1 MRKHW
6 HWLNLLKV
14 MWGEPWAWRV
24 AALFRDTWHKQ
35 CERKRQSE
43 FSTFRALIALSV
55 DSQCAYLFET
65 IFLSDLSIRLCH
77 LDLRKPWKFQ
87 QQFEFKSKKVE
98 IKWMEIHII
107 VILNLVFL
115 VVQPKSHVV
124 SNLYT
129 FRLLRVLCCFGPQW
143 LLLKLSSKYL
153 LLC

>member
-6 HWLNLLKV
+6 RWLNLLKV

-24 AALFRDTWHKQ
+24 AALFRDAWHKQ

-77 LDLRKPWKFQ
+77 LDLRMPCQFQ
-87 QQFEFKSKKVE
+87 LQFEFKSKKVE
-98 IKWMEIHII
+98 SKLMEIHII
-107 VILNLVFL
+107 VILNFVFL
-115 VVQPKSHVV
+115 VVKQNSFCFKPVYFSLSTV
-124 SNLYT
+124 SNV
-129 FRLLRVLCCFGPQW
+129 VLDPND
-143 LLLKLSSKYL
+143 YY
-153 LLC
+153 